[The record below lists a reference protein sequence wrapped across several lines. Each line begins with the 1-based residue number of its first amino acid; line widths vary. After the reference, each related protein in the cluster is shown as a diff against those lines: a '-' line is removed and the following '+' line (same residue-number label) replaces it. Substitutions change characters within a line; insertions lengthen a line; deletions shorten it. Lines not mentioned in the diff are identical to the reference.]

1 MEFDSDYR
9 CDTEF
14 SKLLTRRSNV
24 DLTVAA
30 LELARDA
37 YPDLDFEETL
47 NWIDATGKQISGKVA
62 AAKSER
68 EALQIIA
75 DCISVQHAISGDTET
90 YSDPDNSYLHRVIQ
104 RQRGIPISLSL
115 LYMAVARRAGLTL
128 HGVSTPAHFLTRY
141 EAVDGPVFVDAFCGG
156 CVLSFDETLH
166 RASQASG
173 LPPEQCEVLLE
184 PASARKTVVRM
195 LNNLKAIHSQTGN
208 WPAAW
213 MVQHRL
219 VLLQPGSYD
228 QRRDLGLIALRAN
241 RPGQAIDVLQC
252 CLKSC
257 PPEEAEHLTAQLAV
271 ARQEVTR
278 WN

>member
-1 MEFDSDYR
+1 MEFDSDYL

-37 YPDLDFEETL
+37 YPDLDFAETL
-47 NWIDATGKQISGKVA
+47 NWIDATGKQIFGQVA

-68 EALQIIA
+68 DALRIVA
-75 DCISVQHAISGDTET
+75 ECISVEHAISGDTET
-90 YSDPDNSYLHRVIQ
+90 YNDPDNSYLHRVIQ

-115 LYMAVARRAGLTL
+115 LYMAVAHRAGLTL
-128 HGVSTPAHFLTRY
+128 QGVSTPAHFLTRY

-166 RASQASG
+166 RACQASG
-173 LPPEQCEVLLE
+173 LSPEKCEALLE
-184 PASARKTVVRM
+184 PVSARKTVIRM
-195 LNNLKAIHSQTGN
+195 LNNLKAIHSQTEN

-219 VLLQPGSYD
+219 VLLQPGSYS
-228 QRRDLGLIALRAN
+228 QRRDLGLISLRAD
-241 RPGQAIDVLQC
+241 RPGQAIDMLQG
-252 CLKSC
+252 CLNSC

-271 ARQEVTR
+271 ARQQVTR